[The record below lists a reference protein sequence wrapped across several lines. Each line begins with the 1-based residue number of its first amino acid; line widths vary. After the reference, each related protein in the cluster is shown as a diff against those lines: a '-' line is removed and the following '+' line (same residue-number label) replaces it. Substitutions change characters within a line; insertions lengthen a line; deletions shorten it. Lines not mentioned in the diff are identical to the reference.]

1 MACEI
6 LVPAPGIKPTTPAVE
21 AWSVSHWTI
30 RSPRNLCLLKTGRAR
45 PHRRPCALQAEA
57 LLRQPGVLCSGR
69 REFLDIPLM
78 GRTHGLHPVT
88 RSWKL
93 PSGGLGNDMC
103 PQGEGETI
111 PALGIHRGGPEEIA
125 EVLGLEGPEMPSLL
139 PCSRECPWTSGT

>member
-6 LVPAPGIKPTTPAVE
+6 LVPPPGIKPTTPAVE

-57 LLRQPGVLCSGR
+57 LLCPARCSLLRQTW
-69 REFLDIPLM
+69 EFLYIPLM

-103 PQGEGETI
+103 PQGEEETI

-125 EVLGLEGPEMPSLL
+125 EVLGMEGPEMPSLL
-139 PCSRECPWTSGT
+139 PCS